1 MIMII
6 FLIFNE
12 MFVLKKCIFKMGT
25 LVQEPNLRAVLMIPV
40 WMRFLSCAFPHP
52 TGTPEH
58 QPAVYF
64 RVQVHRCPCHLSDFC
79 SVLEE
84 KGFDASFWS
93 LFAVRIHPHT
103 EGCMGSEVTLLLEVA
118 DVDVLTAVSSCSWAP
133 SFCEEKHL
141 SRVSLLR
148 KKDNEHRLIWYFRIN
163 YCMIILSNV

>member
-12 MFVLKKCIFKMGT
+12 MFVLKKCIFKTGT
-25 LVQEPNLRAVLMIPV
+25 LVQKPNSRAILMFMV

-52 TGTPEH
+52 TSTPEH

-64 RVQVHRCPCHLSDFC
+64 RVQAHRCPWHLSDFC

-93 LFAVRIHPHT
+93 LFAVCIHSLNSGMH
-103 EGCMGSEVTLLLEVA
+103 VLLEVA

-141 SRVSLLR
+141 SHVSVLWKKNNKYRLVWSFLNKLLY
-148 KKDNEHRLIWYFRIN
+148 DYLF
-163 YCMIILSNV
+163 